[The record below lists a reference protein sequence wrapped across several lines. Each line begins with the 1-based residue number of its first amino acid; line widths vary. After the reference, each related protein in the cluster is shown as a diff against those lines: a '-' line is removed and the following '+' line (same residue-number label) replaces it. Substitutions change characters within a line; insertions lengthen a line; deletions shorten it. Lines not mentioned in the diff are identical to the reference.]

1 MNPRGQHLSGYDE
14 AVKRLQAVLYLA
26 GALLIAV
33 ALLETRRRMR
43 D

>member
-1 MNPRGQHLSGYDE
+1 MNPRATHLSGYDE
-14 AVKRLQAVLYLA
+14 AAERLQAVLYLA

-33 ALLETRRRMR
+33 ALLETKRRMR